1 MMEYASPELVVI
13 GRSED
18 LVLGAEIG
26 PDDNPGDQLEP
37 VGELV
42 LGLDD

>member
-1 MMEYASPELVVI
+1 MEYSSPELVVI
-13 GRSED
+13 GRTD
-18 LVLGAEIG
+18 ALVLGQDIG
-26 PDDNPGDQLEP
+26 PDDNPGDSQLP